1 MDYGKFPCLPSCENR
16 TETPRREAGMQ
27 SEEKSW
33 EEAADL
39 LCPQLSLSGSLSQ
52 PSHPRTLLPSHPP
65 HPGCDFLISHPLAL
79 SPTGKMS
86 SIPGNLLTCYYLHA
100 SASGTRKIAIEIHV
114 SVWFKEHL
122 NSQASSLHHQNNAR
136 ARLFH
141 RGTITNL

>member
-1 MDYGKFPCLPSCENR
+1 MGNSLCLPSCENR
-16 TETPRREAGMQ
+16 TETPRRGWNAIRRKVLGG
-27 SEEKSW
+27 SSW
-33 EEAADL
+33 SSAL
-39 LCPQLSLSGSLSQ
+39 NLGLSGSLSHS
-52 PSHPRTLLPSHPP
+52 PPTHGHCSPPTLP

-86 SIPGNLLTCYYLHA
+86 SIPGNLLPTCYYLHA